1 MSGLSGLHFRVPR
14 CLSFPG
20 KAGKSTLSGGDGE
33 GAPSRKSGQG
43 EESALGSDPRAL
55 TCQLCDSGHISKPF

>member
-20 KAGKSTLSGGDGE
+20 KAGELTLSGGDGV
-33 GAPSRKSGQG
+33 GDPSRKSGQ
-43 EESALGSDPRAL
+43 EEERALGSDPRSL
-55 TCQLCDSGHISKPF
+55 TCQLCDFEHISKPF